1 MANNIQIVGDILNTT
16 VVNRYTETDI
26 RLIPTQEIQR
36 DFGAENDYIE
46 YYIYD
51 VGGNLLDLNY
61 DYKSFKLPSTSNLN
75 PQSLTLPNTQ
85 GSIQTTDVGIVS
97 NTNTQSGSLYPI
109 IEIDPI
115 QDLQNL
121 GYTSG
126 EFKVQYNFF
135 TNKISSPSADL
146 FIKEISPD
154 RTEIRTIS
162 TTLTNKEIEQSV
174 NILLNEIS
182 GSIYFSDYL
191 LNFGNNQQAL
201 AVNVAL
207 NRVDTGFEILFKLYE
222 PLSEDIIEKTSLWVV
237 DEKVDPYVFDI
248 NLNTLILPGQGVQLR
263 GPNFNIPIEQQ
274 GTISTSYQNYN
285 NLLNNLQSIQSSSYS
300 KILNLLTTQSIDI
313 NVDYTS
319 FSNFSFFGSVNER
332 LGNFYTKVKQI
343 EDYNNLINLY
353 TPNTT
358 TTSSL
363 QLEISS
369 SRNNINDIIS
379 KFDGFE
385 YYMYF
390 ESSSYT
396 WPKSTS
402 TLPYQ
407 LYSTSSA
414 IAQTWY
420 NNYTASAKIYDENN
434 VNNLKNSLP
443 SFVVDDPN
451 NTQYLVFLN
460 MMGQYFD
467 NIWIFLKSI
476 TDINIADNNLE
487 QGVSKDLVY
496 HVLKSYGVK
505 LYNAQ
510 GGEDLNQFLIGSD
523 SGSANFD
530 NNFTP
535 SGSYLNNIPRKDLL
549 AEIYKRIY
557 HNLPYLV
564 KNKGT
569 VAGIEGLITTFGI
582 TGSILNT
589 KEFGGGTKSS
599 LLQGYNNGKVRLIT
613 NPITGSVLSPFISLQ
628 QQTTS
633 SNEFRDNDLHYLD
646 VSFSPQTQI
655 DTYISGAIAS
665 NNPTFNLDDYIG
677 DPRQQYDNV
686 YADLEAQQK
695 LYFETGVPGYSPFTG
710 SNMDYNGFIRLIQFF
725 DNALF
730 KMIADFVPARTS
742 LSTGITI
749 NSPVLERN
757 KTSYAKP
764 IIEKQL
770 VYDADYNGPGIS
782 PQYGFLY
789 NNLTGSKVA
798 FYNGEISGSNINLYK
813 NYFEPVNDNY
823 YLHPTSSL
831 TANDINI
838 FNHSDFN
845 VLLNNVTA
853 SRLSLLRQG
862 IEPII
867 GATGNLSNRTILS
880 PAQLQDSYLSLTSY
894 NTSRYEG
901 SKVSSLNYNT
911 YTGST
916 TINGVLYN
924 GDESFG
930 KTAAIDHQVRK
941 IGLFSEIKSSSFFGD
956 RNDIVLK
963 YLVDERGGL
972 TELNQRNKN
981 WEEIQNTFKQSDTLT
996 ISQFDN
1002 QKFSNQKSTD
1012 GVKPIY
1018 NSGYS
1023 YSPVFYLSK
1032 NSTTLNFRTE
1042 GFRSNINVTAINSG
1056 SNNNII
1062 GYVSNSFPLS
1072 STYKIISNFGN
1083 SDDEPTG
1090 TNIFFTGS
1098 VASDVVSLLP
1108 TYSSSID
1115 TNYDIQVTASLQVT
1129 ESLPVQGFV
1138 TYELGIFKHNAS
1150 NPLNLANSGSY
1161 LVSSVSASYVN
1172 ILASQYFNSSGLLG
1186 MNLTSSFFNSNLN
1199 AWDTLT
1205 NKTATNRITIINTVN
1220 DYVNSSPDYYNNTFK
1235 VTINSSLIGS
1245 EIIRISHANG
1255 TYFDIIM
1262 DENIIGDGDIS
1273 NQVIRLS
1280 ERIQETIKTGTPF
1293 STWLQGGVRTNATI
1307 ANLTNNSFEFSFKHF
1322 YTFSNSR
1329 VGASVHE
1336 SYWKVLSETS
1346 YTATDD
1352 IFQSGNLIIPA
1363 GTTIYRYTLKDFD
1376 LTTGVSTTK
1385 TIWSRDSE
1393 IRLNYKINP
1402 SATISTR
1409 HTPTQIDIIG
1419 NSFFHYVVFSGF
1431 YTPIADM
1438 EGAFELPDPALVNL
1452 IEDSGKNLNL
1462 TLSLN
1467 NYYLPAGDKLTFILK
1482 QKNNYTTGSWSYR
1495 ANFNPSIQSK
1505 IMVSAD
1511 PNIRA
1516 IANNNI
1522 ALLDPVLSKR
1532 QDPANDNF
1540 TTLYFS
1546 SSLSE
1551 VYVPSIESGS
1561 QVYFAPNVEGDILD
1575 IYNKYGDVD
1584 YAFHLNIGDSIIIKD
1599 DRNYSYEF
1607 AIKEVIKDSGTGNIG
1622 FKLLSVMDS
1631 TLFNELFFDSTNKRY
1646 FEILYLSKIKDET
1659 NVLST
1664 FTKKSGKTSYG
1675 FIIPEN
1681 LHPDVLANIDTITKE
1696 VKQKLLA
1703 DQQGQVTS

>member
-16 VVNRYTETDI
+16 VVNRYTDTDT

-36 DFGAENDYIE
+36 NFGAENDYIE

-51 VGGNLLDLNY
+51 AGGNLLDLNY
-61 DYKSFKLPSTSNLN
+61 DYKNFKLPSTSNLN
-75 PQSLTLPNTQ
+75 PQTKTLPNTE
-85 GSIQTTDVGIVS
+85 GSIQTINVGIVS

-162 TTLTNKEIEQSV
+162 TTLTNEEIEQGV
-174 NILLNEIS
+174 DILLNEIS
-182 GSIYFSDYL
+182 SSVYFSDYL
-191 LNFGNNQQAL
+191 LNFGNNQQSL

-207 NRVDTGFEILFKLYE
+207 NKVDTGYEILFKLYE
-222 PLSEDIIEKTSLWVV
+222 PLSENIVEKTSLWVV
-237 DEKVDPYVFDI
+237 DEKVDPYIFDI
-248 NLNTLILPGQGVQLR
+248 NLDTLILPGQGIQLR

-274 GTISTSYQNYN
+274 GTISTSYQTYD
-285 NLLNNLQSIQSSSYS
+285 NLLNNLQSLQSSSYS

-313 NVDYTS
+313 NVDYTD

-332 LGNFYTKVKQI
+332 LKNFYTKVKQI
-343 EDYNNLINLY
+343 EDYNNLINIY
-353 TPNTT
+353 TPNVA

-379 KFDGFE
+379 RFDGFE

-414 IAQTWY
+414 IAETWY

-451 NTQYLVFLN
+451 NAQYLVFLN

-496 HVLKSYGVK
+496 HVLKSYGIK

-599 LLQGYNNGKVRLIT
+599 LLKGYNNEKVRLIT
-613 NPITGSVLSPFISLQ
+613 NPITGSTLSPFISLQ

-686 YADLEAQQK
+686 YADLETQQK
-695 LYFETGVPGYSPFTG
+695 LYFETGVPGYAPFTG

-770 VYDADYNGPGIS
+770 IYDADYSGPGIS

-798 FYNGEISGSNINLYK
+798 FYNGEISGSNINIYT

-831 TANDINI
+831 IGVDINI

-853 SRLSLLRQG
+853 SRLSLIRQDV
-862 IEPII
+862 EPII
-867 GATGNLSNRTILS
+867 GATGSLSNRTILS

-911 YTGST
+911 YTGSV
-916 TINGVLYN
+916 TIDGVLYN
-924 GDESFG
+924 GDKSFG
-930 KTAAIDHQVRK
+930 KTAAVDHQVRK

-963 YLVDERGGL
+963 YLVDEKGGL

-981 WEEIQNTFKQSDTLT
+981 WEEIQNTFKQSSTLT
-996 ISQFDN
+996 ISQFDA

-1012 GVKPIY
+1012 GVKLIY

-1042 GFRSNINVTAINSG
+1042 GYKPDINIVATNSG
-1056 SNNNII
+1056 SNNNIV

-1072 STYKIISNFGN
+1072 STYKIVSNFGN
-1083 SDDEPTG
+1083 SVNEPPG
-1090 TNIFFTGS
+1090 IPNFFTGS
-1098 VASDVVSLLP
+1098 IATDNVNLLP
-1108 TYSSSID
+1108 TYSSSVD
-1115 TNYDIQVTASLQVT
+1115 TNYDINITASFQVT
-1129 ESLPVQGFV
+1129 ESAPQPGFV
-1138 TYELGIFKHNAS
+1138 TYELGVYRHNVS
-1150 NPLNLANSGSY
+1150 NPLNLSNSGSY
-1161 LVSSVSASYVN
+1161 LVTSVSASYVN
-1172 ILASQYFNSSGLLG
+1172 INAQSYTNSTGLIGINITGSFTNSTTSQTLYD
-1186 MNLTSSFFNSNLN
+1186 NLTNLRVSNKIRLVKTQDEYLSGN
-1199 AWDTLT
+1199 DRYA
-1205 NKTATNRITIINTVN
+1205 NKWNVFLDI
-1220 DYVNSSPDYYNNTFK
+1220 P
-1235 VTINSSLIGS
+1235 LEGG
-1245 EIIRISHANG
+1245 EIIRFNNKYGRFYDIIVDELIVGGGTISEQVINLSQRIEETIVLGG
-1255 TYFDIIM
+1255 TYDAWTLAGM
-1262 DENIIGDGDIS
+1262 YSKCNI
-1273 NQVIRLS
+1273 
-1280 ERIQETIKTGTPF
+1280 T
-1293 STWLQGGVRTNATI
+1293 
-1307 ANLTNNSFEFSFKHF
+1307 NLTNNSF
-1322 YTFSNSR
+1322 TFDFTHKQGSISNNR
-1329 VGASVHE
+1329 IYANVYEKYWNVINEG
-1336 SYWKVLSETS
+1336 SYVTR
-1346 YTATDD
+1346 DN
-1352 IFQSGNLIIPA
+1352 IFQNGILIIPKD
-1363 GTTIYRYTLKDFD
+1363 TTIYKYTLKDVN
-1376 LTTGVSTTK
+1376 LSTGVSTFRTL
-1385 TIWSRDSE
+1385 WSKDEE
-1393 IRLNYKINP
+1393 IKLNFPTNISSTVSTRYTPAIIEGGTDDFYTFFSTYYKPIDKINGLY
-1402 SATISTR
+1402 
-1409 HTPTQIDIIG
+1409 DI
-1419 NSFFHYVVFSGF
+1419 
-1431 YTPIADM
+1431 
-1438 EGAFELPDPALVNL
+1438 PDTNL
-1452 IEDSGKNLNL
+1452 IELPNNGKDFNLFLN
-1462 TLSLN
+1462 LN
-1467 NYYLPAGDKLTFILK
+1467 NYLVPAGDKLTFILK
-1482 QKNNYTTGSWSYR
+1482 QKEIYTSGSWNYR
-1495 ANFNPSIQSK
+1495 AAFNPSIQSK
-1505 IMVSAD
+1505 ISVSGD
-1511 PNIRA
+1511 PNIRS
-1516 IANNNI
+1516 INNNNI
-1522 ALLDPVLSKR
+1522 GLLDPILSLR
-1532 QDPANDNF
+1532 QDPNNNNN
-1540 TTLYFS
+1540 TTLYLS
-1546 SSLSE
+1546 SSLND
-1551 VYVPSIESGS
+1551 VYVKDLTSGS
-1561 QVYFAPNVEGDILD
+1561 QVFFAPNTEGDVLD

-1584 YAFHLNIGDSIIIKD
+1584 YQFHMNIGDSIILKD
-1599 DRNYSYEF
+1599 ARNYSYEF
-1607 AIKEVIKDSGTGNIG
+1607 GIKEIVTDPINGNIG
-1622 FKLLSVMDS
+1622 FRLLTTMDS
-1631 TLFNELFFDSTNKRY
+1631 TLFDELFFDNSGKRY
-1646 FEILYLSKIKDET
+1646 FEMLYLNKVKDET
-1659 NVLST
+1659 NILPL
-1664 FTKKSGKTSYG
+1664 FIKKPGKTSYG
-1675 FIIPEN
+1675 FVIPEN

>member
-1 MANNIQIVGDILNTT
+1 MANNIQIVGDILNIT
-16 VVNRYTETDI
+16 VVNRYTDTDS
-26 RLIPTQEIQR
+26 RLIPAQEIQR

-51 VGGNLLDLNY
+51 IGGNLLDLNY

-75 PQSLTLPNTQ
+75 PQTKSLPNTE

-97 NTNTQSGSLYPI
+97 NTNNQSGSLYPI

-126 EFKVQYNFF
+126 EFRVQYNFF
-135 TNKISSPSADL
+135 TNKISSPSAEL
-146 FIKEISPD
+146 FIKEISSD

-162 TTLTNKEIEQSV
+162 TILTNEEIEQSV
-174 NILLNEIS
+174 DVLLNEIS

-201 AVNVAL
+201 AVNIAL
-207 NRVDTGFEILFKLYE
+207 NKVDTGFEILFKLYE
-222 PLSEDIIEKTSLWVV
+222 PLSEDIVEKTSLWVV

-248 NLNTLILPGQGVQLR
+248 NLDTLILPSQGIQLR
-263 GPNFNIPIEQQ
+263 GPNFNIPVKQQ

-313 NVDYTS
+313 NVDYTN

-343 EDYNNLINLY
+343 EDYNNLINIY
-353 TPNTT
+353 TPNIA

-385 YYMYF
+385 YYLYF

-414 IAQTWY
+414 TAQTWY
-420 NNYTASAKIYDENN
+420 NNYTSSAKLYDENN

-443 SFVVDDPN
+443 SFVVDDPDN
-451 NTQYLVFLN
+451 NQYLVFLN

-476 TDINIADNNLE
+476 TDVNIADNNLE

-496 HVLKSYGVK
+496 HVLKSYGIK

-589 KEFGGGTKSS
+589 KEFGGSTKSE
-599 LLQGYNNGKVRLIT
+599 LLKGYSNDKVRIIS
-613 NPITGSVLSPFISLQ
+613 NPITGSVLSPFIPLQ

-633 SNEFRDNDLHYLD
+633 SNDFRDNDLHYLD

-686 YADLEAQQK
+686 YADLETQQK
-695 LYFETGVPGYSPFTG
+695 LYFETGVPGYAPFTG

-831 TANDINI
+831 TSNDINI

-853 SRLSLLRQG
+853 SKISLTRQG
-862 IEPII
+862 IEPVID
-867 GATGNLSNRTILS
+867 ATGSLSNRTILY
-880 PAQLQDSYLSLTSY
+880 PAQLQDSYESLTSH
-894 NTSRYEG
+894 NNSRYNG
-901 SKVSSLNYNT
+901 SKVSSLSYNT
-911 YTGST
+911 YSDS
-916 TINGVLYN
+916 IVRSNGTVIYG
-924 GDESFG
+924 GDRSFG
-930 KTAAIDHQVRK
+930 KTAAIDKYTRK
-941 IGLFSEIKSSSFFGD
+941 IGLFTQITSDRFFL
-956 RNDIVLK
+956 RKNDVTLK
-963 YLVDERGGL
+963 YLVDERGSL
-972 TELNQRNKN
+972 TELNQRNKH
-981 WEEIQNTFKQSDTLT
+981 WEEVQNIFKSGDNLIITL
-996 ISQFDN
+996 FDN
-1002 QKFSNQKSTD
+1002 QKFSNQRATD
-1012 GVKPIY
+1012 GVKPIF
-1018 NSGYS
+1018 NSGYV
-1023 YSPVFYLSK
+1023 YEPVFYFLSGSDVAARDYTASFDYNGTTINQVFNVIPNNGTLK
-1032 NSTTLNFRTE
+1032 TSGGNYNLTQISTVGSLFPQALSSDVNDYIAYDLFNLNSPYKTGEYNDNVYFNGVSSPLASSYYIVPSTDKYSFTANFSIKVTYPSSTSGRKFVGTFRVRNTTNPNNFIGSPVTQFFEVQLYHSISPFVPPPEVISRIGNDTESGRSVFVTSNPIKITTLNNTTILPAGHEFE
-1042 GFRSNINVTAINSG
+1042 PYVANYFG
-1056 SNNNII
+1056 SSRALIDAEDI
-1062 GYVSNSFPLS
+1062 KKELIW
-1072 STYKIISNFGN
+1072 KLK
-1083 SDDEPTG
+1083 G
-1090 TNIFFTGS
+1090 T
-1098 VASDVVSLLP
+1098 
-1108 TYSSSID
+1108 
-1115 TNYDIQVTASLQVT
+1115 
-1129 ESLPVQGFV
+1129 
-1138 TYELGIFKHNAS
+1138 
-1150 NPLNLANSGSY
+1150 
-1161 LVSSVSASYVN
+1161 
-1172 ILASQYFNSSGLLG
+1172 SQYFFSADSNGTFPPAEGLNSSVLNYNFSITNQSLNGGNNIYFEFLVDS
-1186 MNLTSSFFNSNLN
+1186 TSFQSEVPDIEILKGGTLRVDLSGGIPVVFNPF
-1199 AWDTLT
+1199 
-1205 NKTATNRITIINTVN
+1205 ITFNFN
-1220 DYVNSSPDYYNNTFK
+1220 QNN
-1235 VTINSSLIGS
+1235 IELAGQN
-1245 EIIRISHANG
+1245 N
-1255 TYFDIIM
+1255 
-1262 DENIIGDGDIS
+1262 
-1273 NQVIRLS
+1273 RLS
-1280 ERIQETIKTGTPF
+1280 NIYGPNF
-1293 STWLQGGVRTNATI
+1293 
-1307 ANLTNNSFEFSFKHF
+1307 
-1322 YTFSNSR
+1322 
-1329 VGASVHE
+1329 
-1336 SYWKVLSETS
+1336 
-1346 YTATDD
+1346 
-1352 IFQSGNLIIPA
+1352 IF
-1363 GTTIYRYTLKDFD
+1363 
-1376 LTTGVSTTK
+1376 
-1385 TIWSRDSE
+1385 
-1393 IRLNYKINP
+1393 
-1402 SATISTR
+1402 
-1409 HTPTQIDIIG
+1409 
-1419 NSFFHYVVFSGF
+1419 
-1431 YTPIADM
+1431 
-1438 EGAFELPDPALVNL
+1438 LP
-1452 IEDSGKNLNL
+1452 
-1462 TLSLN
+1462 
-1467 NYYLPAGDKLTFILK
+1467 
-1482 QKNNYTTGSWSYR
+1482 TGS
-1495 ANFNPSIQSK
+1495 
-1505 IMVSAD
+1505 
-1511 PNIRA
+1511 
-1516 IANNNI
+1516 
-1522 ALLDPVLSKR
+1522 L
-1532 QDPANDNF
+1532 
-1540 TTLYFS
+1540 FS
-1546 SSLSE
+1546 SSSLYPQYGPVNYPFELNPGDAILLTQS
-1551 VYVPSIESGS
+1551 SGS
-1561 QVYFAPNVEGDILD
+1561 VVNEYTVNSVGVDPNANNISFNVSPP
-1575 IYNKYGDVD
+1575 
-1584 YAFHLNIGDSIIIKD
+1584 FPSNIGNTLYSAIFLKKIVDETSIILNFKKP
-1599 DRNYSYEF
+1599 E
-1607 AIKEVIKDSGTGNIG
+1607 GN
-1622 FKLLSVMDS
+1622 
-1631 TLFNELFFDSTNKRY
+1631 
-1646 FEILYLSKIKDET
+1646 
-1659 NVLST
+1659 
-1664 FTKKSGKTSYG
+1664 TSYG
-1675 FIIPEN
+1675 FILPNN
-1681 LHPDVLANIDTITKE
+1681 LHPEVLDNIDTITKE
-1696 VKQKLLA
+1696 IKLKLLA
-1703 DQQGQVTS
+1703 DQQGSITT